1 MKPTLSNA
9 ALGLALTFTLASATP
24 ALAQRAP
31 LSETMVD
38 VSADRE
44 PVRDV
49 LRRLEG
55 QHGLNYVVSEEVLAG
70 AGSVTVRLKQ
80 VALEDALQAICAACG
95 LSLEVRGRILV
106 ILPRETRRLLP
117 PVRKDGGSSLVP
129 KKGEAPSSAEAPR
142 PAQPRR
148 PLRAANSGKRE
159 LARAVGT
166 VLEVDRKNRLLRVDV
181 DGLKRDFYFMPPEGA
196 GVAQTARL
204 EGAMARLAKGHR
216 VALEYCREGT
226 RSLVVS
232 LVGGDE
238 VRDRRLA
245 VARKPARAKGS
256 GGVTSEDDK
265 TAAPEQ
271 APATPKNRSRIEGPS
286 NPNTAPEGVN
296 IPDGVLAGRFV
307 SYSTDEVSVRRADGE
322 VISVAL
328 PKDADR
334 RAKVLAVVETLDEGV
349 KVYFIYGEEDGK
361 KVIKDTGITEVK
373 SGK

>member
-1 MKPTLSNA
+1 MKPTLPLA
-9 ALGLALTFTLASATP
+9 ALGLALILAAP

-31 LSETMVD
+31 LSETIVD

-55 QHGLNYVVSEEVLAG
+55 RHGLNYVVSEEVLAN

-80 VALEDALQAICAACG
+80 VPLEDALHAICAACG
-95 LSLEVRGRILV
+95 LSLEIRGRILV
-106 ILPRETRRLLP
+106 VLPRETRRLLP
-117 PVRKDGGSSLVP
+117 PVRKSKKDSSGSDYVRR
-129 KKGEAPSSAEAPR
+129 KGEGPSTER
-142 PAQPRR
+142 PPVRVRR
-148 PLRAANSGKRE
+148 PSPRASNSKRE

-166 VLEVDRKNRLLRVDV
+166 VLEVDRKNRLLRIDA
-181 DGLKRDFYFMPPEGA
+181 DGLKRDFYFIPPEGA

-204 EGAMARLAKGHR
+204 EGAMARLARGHR
-216 VALEYCREGT
+216 VALEYMREGG

-245 VARKPARAKGS
+245 VARKPPTAGGR
-256 GGVTSEDDK
+256 GVTNKDDE

-271 APATPKNRSRIEGPS
+271 APRPKNKSRIEGPS

-307 SYSTDEVSVRRADGE
+307 SYADEKVSVRRADGK
-322 VISVAL
+322 VVSVAL

-334 RAKVLAVVETLDEGV
+334 RAKILAVVETLDEGV

-373 SGK
+373 PSK